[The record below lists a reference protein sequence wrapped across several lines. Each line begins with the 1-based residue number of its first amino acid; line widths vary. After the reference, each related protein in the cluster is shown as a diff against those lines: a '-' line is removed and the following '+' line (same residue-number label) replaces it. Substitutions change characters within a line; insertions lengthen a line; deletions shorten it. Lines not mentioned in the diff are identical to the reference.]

1 MLNPDRVGSS
11 LFRRTILPLLGY
23 AWIVAM
29 LPWAFIYRLCGRI
42 RAARPIA
49 GLPVGYILILSFGVL
64 LTLGFDL
71 VLVWSA
77 GRLIWSVL

>member
-1 MLNPDRVGSS
+1 MLNPDRVGGS
-11 LFRRTILPLLGY
+11 LFRLTVLPLLGY

-42 RAARPIA
+42 RAPRPNA
-49 GLPVGYILILSFGVL
+49 GLPVGYILIVSFGVF
-64 LTLGFDL
+64 LTLGFDML
-71 VLVWSA
+71 VLWSA